1 MVRTHA
7 RTCTSLSHFRT
18 SLSQSRTSLSHSRTS
33 HCPHFPHCTSLA
45 LPSLPLQEGG
55 GIECAR
61 ASPFSS
67 SSTYARGAF
76 LIVFWVFVS
85 CVLGVLGVF
94 VGLAI
99 SVYSWLVSGVVWIS
113 SSSVARWL
121 STVDLDSLA
130 AALPDARVHAWATQ
144 ALRHLN
150 KGKGKD
156 GAGNPNIN
164 VQTAVGVVL
173 LSVAAAAV
181 FWKIKPE

>member
-1 MVRTHA
+1 MHVPQPLPHVPQPIA
-7 RTCTSLSHFRT
+7 HVPQPLAHVA
-18 SLSQSRTSLSHSRTS
+18 LPAL
-33 HCPHFPHCTSLA
+33 PALHFPCTSLA
-45 LPSLPLQEGG
+45 SP
-55 GIECAR
+55 AR